1 MNNKNEAIELITLFV
16 LIDQIS
22 KIIVIDFL

>member
-1 MNNKNEAIELITLFV
+1 MNNQNEAIELITLLV